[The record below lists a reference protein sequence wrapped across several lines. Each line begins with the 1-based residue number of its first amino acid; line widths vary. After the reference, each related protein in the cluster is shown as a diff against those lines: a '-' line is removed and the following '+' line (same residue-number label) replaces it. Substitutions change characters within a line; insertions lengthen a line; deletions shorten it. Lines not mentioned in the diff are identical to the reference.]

1 MATQDYYNI
10 TTFDNTGAPD
20 LCIRQVSEKIAQS
33 WITELEREGIDFHLE
48 LVAVE
53 AIENA

>member
-20 LCIRQVSEKIAQS
+20 LCITRVSEKIAQS
-33 WITELEREGIDFHLE
+33 WLNELEQEGIDFYLE

-53 AIENA
+53 ETVE

>member
-1 MATQDYYNI
+1 MATKDYYTI

-20 LCIRQVSEKIAQS
+20 LCITRVSETIAQS
-33 WITELEREGIDFHLE
+33 WINELEQEGIDFHLE

-53 AIENA
+53 VTEDA

>member
-20 LCIRQVSEKIAQS
+20 LCITRVSEKIAQS
-33 WITELEREGIDFHLE
+33 WINELEEVIE
-48 LVAVE
+48 EAVE
-53 AIENA
+53 